1 MIVDL
6 LYFFFVL
13 GVLVFVHELGH
24 FLVAKKSGIRVE
36 TFSLGF
42 PPKAVGIK
50 IGETEYC
57 LSWLPLGGYV
67 KMAGMDDFA
76 PEEGKGKP
84 WEFQSKPRWI
94 QMAVLIAG
102 PAMNFFL
109 GFLLLFTLY
118 MAAGEYAFMDDSR
131 VGEVKTD
138 SPFYTAGLRPG
149 DRILTVGNTAVNDWE
164 EMADAFLLHA
174 GDVVPVEI
182 ERIPAYQ
189 TDMTERLTISVDLT
203 SPPREGLGLGYY
215 MTTEVGAVMPGMPAA
230 EIGLQ
235 PGDVITS
242 VNGVPVTMWWEMSRE
257 ISSRPGEEISLT
269 WQRNGEEMTERI
281 IPASQT
287 FNGETVGR
295 IGIDSAS
302 KRNPISFFKAVR
314 RSATETINLSTA
326 IFGFV
331 KGIVIGEQSSKN
343 LAGPVGIF
351 QLVGQSAERGFSFLL
366 WFMAMLS
373 INLGVLN
380 LLPIPVLDGGHL
392 TILTIEGIIRR
403 DLSARHK
410 AWLQQA
416 GFAFLLF
423 LIIYVTFN
431 DIGRISGWFGN

>member
-102 PAMNFFL
+102 PAMNFLL
-109 GFLLLFTLY
+109 GFLLLLTLR
-118 MAAGEYAFMDDSR
+118 MAAGEDAFLDDSR
-131 VGEVKTD
+131 VGEVQTN

-149 DRILTVGNTAVNDWE
+149 DRILTIGNTAVNDWE
-164 EMADAFLLHA
+164 EMEDAFLLNA

-182 ERIPAYQ
+182 ERIPAYRS
-189 TDMTERLTISVDLT
+189 DMTERLAISVDLT
-203 SPPREGLGLGYY
+203 SFPREGLGLGYY
-215 MTTEVGAVMPGMPAA
+215 ITAEVGAVMPGMPAA

-235 PGDVITS
+235 PGDVVTS

-257 ISSRPGEEISLT
+257 ISAQPGVEISLT
-269 WQRNGEEMTERI
+269 WQRNDEEMTAQI

-287 FNGETVGR
+287 LYGETVGR
-295 IGIDSAS
+295 IGINPAS

-314 RSATETINLSTA
+314 RSATETINLSTT

-366 WFMAMLS
+366 WFMALLS

-392 TILTIEGIIRR
+392 TILAIEGIIRR

>member
-102 PAMNFFL
+102 PAMNFLL
-109 GFLLLFTLY
+109 GFLLLLTLR
-118 MAAGEYAFMDDSR
+118 MAAGEDAFLDDSR
-131 VGEVKTD
+131 VGEVQIN

-149 DRILTVGNTAVNDWE
+149 DRILTIGNTAVNDWE
-164 EMADAFLLHA
+164 EMEDAFLLNA

-182 ERIPAYQ
+182 ERIPAYRS
-189 TDMTERLTISVDLT
+189 DMTERLAISVDLT
-203 SPPREGLGLGYY
+203 SFPREGLGLGYY
-215 MTTEVGAVMPGMPAA
+215 ITAEVGAVMPGMPAA

-235 PGDVITS
+235 PGDVVTS

-257 ISSRPGEEISLT
+257 ISAQPGEEISLT
-269 WQRNGEEMTERI
+269 WQRNDEEMTAQI

-287 FNGETVGR
+287 LYGETVGR
-295 IGIDSAS
+295 IGINPAS

-366 WFMAMLS
+366 WFMALLS

-392 TILTIEGIIRR
+392 TILAIEGIIRR

>member
-1 MIVDL
+1 MIVDF

-42 PPKAVGIK
+42 PPKAIGVK
-50 IGETEYC
+50 MGETEYC

-67 KMAGMDDFA
+67 KMAGMEDFGH
-76 PEEGKGKP
+76 EEGKGEP

-109 GFLLLFTLY
+109 GFLLLLIMR
-118 MAAGEYAFMDDSR
+118 MAAGESAFLDDPR
-131 VGEVKTD
+131 VGEVKTN

-149 DRILTVGNTAVNDWE
+149 DRILTVGDTPVSDWD
-164 EMADAFLLHA
+164 EMSDAFLLHA
-174 GDVVPVEI
+174 GHVVPMEI
-182 ERIPAYQ
+182 ERIPAYES
-189 TDMTERLTISVDLT
+189 DMTERLAISVDLT
-203 SPPREGLGLGYY
+203 SPSLEGLGLGYY

-242 VNGVPVTMWWEMSRE
+242 VNEVPVTMWWEMSRE
-257 ISSRPGEEISLT
+257 ISAKPGVEIPLT
-269 WQRNGEEMTERI
+269 WQRNSEEMTAQI
-281 IPASQT
+281 IPASLA
-287 FNGETVGR
+287 FNGETLGR

-302 KRNPISFFKAVR
+302 KRNPISFLKAVR

-326 IFGFV
+326 IFGYV
-331 KGIVIGEQSSKN
+331 KGIVLGEHSSKD

-351 QLVGQSAERGFSFLL
+351 QMVGQSAERGFSYLL

-380 LLPIPVLDGGHL
+380 LLPIPMLDGGHL
-392 TILTIEGIIRR
+392 IILTIEGITRR

-410 AWLQQA
+410 IWLQQV

-431 DIGRISGWFGN
+431 DIGRMSGWFGN

>member
-42 PPKAVGIK
+42 PPKAVGVK

-131 VGEVKTD
+131 VGEVKTN

-164 EMADAFLLHA
+164 EMADAFLLNA

-182 ERIPAYQ
+182 ERIPTYQ
-189 TDMTERLTISVDLT
+189 TDRTERFTISVDLT

>member
-36 TFSLGF
+36 AFSLGF
-42 PPKAVGIK
+42 PPKAIGVK

-67 KMAGMDDFA
+67 KVAGMADFGH
-76 PEEGKGKP
+76 EEGTGKP

-94 QMAVLIAG
+94 QMAVMVAG

-109 GFLLLFTLY
+109 GFLLLLILR
-118 MAAGEYAFMDDSR
+118 MAAGEYAFLDDSR

-164 EMADAFLLHA
+164 EMVDAFLLHA
-174 GDVVPVEI
+174 SDIAPVEI
-182 ERIPAYQ
+182 ERISAYRS
-189 TDMTERLTISVDLT
+189 DMTERMMISVDLT
-203 SPPREGLGLGYY
+203 SLPREGLGLGYY

-257 ISSRPGEEISLT
+257 ISAKPGVDISLT
-269 WQRNGEEMTERI
+269 WQRNGEEMTAQI

-287 FNGETVGR
+287 FNGEIVGR

-302 KRNPISFFKAVR
+302 KRNPIPFFKAVR
-314 RSATETINLSTA
+314 RSAKETIDLSTA

-331 KGIVIGEQSSKN
+331 KRLVIGQESSKD

-351 QLVGQSAERGFSFLL
+351 QLVGQSAERGFSYLL

-380 LLPIPVLDGGHL
+380 LLPIPILDGGHL
-392 TILTIEGIIRR
+392 TILAIESIIRR

>member
-42 PPKAVGIK
+42 PPKAAGVK

-67 KMAGMDDFA
+67 KMAGMEDFGH
-76 PEEGKGKP
+76 EESKGEP
-84 WEFQSKPRWI
+84 WEFQAKPRWI

-109 GFLLLFTLY
+109 GFLLLLILR
-118 MAAGEYAFMDDSR
+118 MAAGEYAFLDDSR

-149 DRILTVGNTAVNDWE
+149 DRILTVGNTAINDWE
-164 EMADAFLLHA
+164 EMSDAFLLHA

-182 ERIPAYQ
+182 ERTPAYQ
-189 TDMTERLTISVDLT
+189 TDRTERLTISVDLT

-215 MTTEVGAVMPGMPAA
+215 MTTEVGAVMPGMAAA

-257 ISSRPGEEISLT
+257 ISAQPGAEISLT
-269 WQRNGEEMTERI
+269 WQRNGEEMTAQI
-281 IPASQT
+281 IPSPQT

-295 IGIDSAS
+295 IGIDLAS
-302 KRNPISFFKAVR
+302 ESNPIPFFKAVH
-314 RSATETINLSTA
+314 RSASETIILSTA

-331 KGIVIGEQSSKN
+331 KDLVIGQQSSKA

-351 QLVGQSAERGFSFLL
+351 QMVGQSAERGFSYLL

-380 LLPIPVLDGGHL
+380 MLPIPMLDGGHL

-416 GFAFLLF
+416 GFAFLIF

>member
-36 TFSLGF
+36 AFSLGF
-42 PPKAVGIK
+42 PPKAIGVK

-67 KMAGMDDFA
+67 KVAGMADFGH
-76 PEEGKGKP
+76 EEGKGKP

-94 QMAVLIAG
+94 QMAVMVAG

-109 GFLLLFTLY
+109 GFLLLLTMY
-118 MAAGEYAFMDDSR
+118 MSAGEYAFLDDSR

-149 DRILTVGNTAVNDWE
+149 DRILAVGNTAVNNWD
-164 EMADAFLLHA
+164 EMEDAFLLQA
-174 GDVVPVEI
+174 GDVIPVEI
-182 ERIPAYQ
+182 ERIPAYRS
-189 TDMTERLTISVDLT
+189 DRTERLTISVDLT
-203 SPPREGLGLGYY
+203 SPGEGLGLGYY
-215 MTTEVGAVMPGMPAA
+215 MTTEVGGVMPGMPAA

-242 VNGVPVTMWWEMSRE
+242 VNDVPVTMWWEMSRE
-257 ISSRPGEEISLT
+257 ISVKPGVEISLT
-269 WQRNGEEMTERI
+269 WQRNGEEMTKQI

-295 IGIDSAS
+295 IGIDLAS

-331 KGIVIGEQSSKN
+331 KGLVIGQESSKN

-351 QLVGQSAERGFSFLL
+351 QMVGQSAERGFSYLL

-380 LLPIPVLDGGHL
+380 LLPIPMLDGGHL

>member
-42 PPKAVGIK
+42 PPKAVGVK

-109 GFLLLFTLY
+109 GFLLLLTMR
-118 MAAGEYAFMDDSR
+118 MADGEYAFLDDSR
-131 VGEVKTD
+131 VGEVKTN
-138 SPFYTAGLRPG
+138 SPLYTAGLRPG

-164 EMADAFLLHA
+164 EMSDAFLLHA
-174 GDVVPVEI
+174 GDVVPIEI
-182 ERIPAYQ
+182 ERIPTYQ
-189 TDMTERLTISVDLT
+189 TDRTERLTISVDLT

-215 MTTEVGAVMPGMPAA
+215 MTTEVGAIMPGMPAA

-257 ISSRPGEEISLT
+257 ISSQPGVEISLT
-269 WQRNGEEMTERI
+269 WQRNGEEMTEWI

-295 IGIDSAS
+295 IGIDLAS

-314 RSATETINLSTA
+314 RSAAETINLSTA

-351 QLVGQSAERGFSFLL
+351 QLVGQSAERGFSYLL

-373 INLGVLN
+373 INLGILN
-380 LLPIPVLDGGHL
+380 LLPIPMLDGGHL

>member
-36 TFSLGF
+36 AFSLGY
-42 PPKAVGIK
+42 PPKAVGVK

-67 KMAGMDDFA
+67 KVAGMADFGH
-76 PEEGKGKP
+76 EEGQGKP

-94 QMAVLIAG
+94 QMAVMVAG

-109 GFLLLFTLY
+109 GFLLLLILR
-118 MAAGEYAFMDDSR
+118 MSAGEYAFLDDSR

-138 SPFYTAGLRPG
+138 SPLYTAGLRPG
-149 DRILTVGNTAVNDWE
+149 DRILTVGNTTVIDWE

-182 ERIPAYQ
+182 ERTPAYQ
-189 TDMTERLTISVDLT
+189 IDRTERLTISVDLT

-215 MTTEVGAVMPGMPAA
+215 MTTEVGAIMPGMPAS
-230 EIGLQ
+230 EISLQ

-242 VNGVPVTMWWEMSRE
+242 VNGITVTMWWEMSRE
-257 ISSRPGEEISLT
+257 ISAQPGVEISLT
-269 WQRNGEEMTERI
+269 WQRNGEEMTAQI
-281 IPASQT
+281 TPASQT

-302 KRNPISFFKAVR
+302 QRNPISFFKAVR

-331 KGIVIGEQSSKN
+331 KRLVIGQESSSA

-351 QLVGQSAERGFSFLL
+351 RG
-366 WFMAMLS
+366 A
-373 INLGVLN
+373 
-380 LLPIPVLDGGHL
+380 
-392 TILTIEGIIRR
+392 
-403 DLSARHK
+403 K
-410 AWLQQA
+410 C
-416 GFAFLLF
+416 
-423 LIIYVTFN
+423 
-431 DIGRISGWFGN
+431 